1 MKADKILETS
11 SSSGI
16 QDKLFTKTS
25 WTPVEIESIESIPKG
40 DMPGDKVIIGPDNI
54 KKAQTIFPVILD
66 LLIPVL
72 KEHPKQRAVISV
84 FGGSGVG
91 KSGIASLISYYL
103 NELKIGSYTISGDNY
118 PHRIPKYND
127 AERLRVFRQ
136 SGIRGLLAH
145 GKYRKDFAQVL
156 KDLQQKGVDSDP
168 EYARE
173 YSWLKLYQESGR
185 NGLKNYLG
193 TEREINFQEL
203 NSIIARFKNGE
214 DSIYLKRMGRE
225 ETDLW
230 YEEVD
235 FADKDVMI
243 LEWTH
248 GNNHNLQGIDFP
260 IMLNS
265 TPKETLEQRKSRN
278 RGDDTDSPFIKMV
291 LALEQEILI
300 SQAKRAKMIVA
311 QSGEIVSYRDFVSVM
326 LE

>member
-1 MKADKILETS
+1 MEEDKSLETGRNPGIIDRIS
-11 SSSGI
+11 IHSG
-16 QDKLFTKTS
+16 
-25 WTPVEIESIESIPKG
+25 WTPVEIKNTESVPKG
-40 DMPGDKVIIGPDNI
+40 DMPGDKVIIGLDNV

-72 KEHPKQRAVISV
+72 REHPCQRAVITV
-84 FGGSGVG
+84 CGGSGVG

-103 NELKIGSYTISGDNY
+103 NELKIGSYTLSGDNY

-145 GKYRKDFAQVL
+145 GQYQKDFAEVL
-156 KDLQQKGVDSDP
+156 KELQKKGADSDP
-168 EYARE
+168 EYTKE
-173 YSWLKLYQESGR
+173 YPWLKLYQASGR

-193 TEREINFQEL
+193 TDKEINFQEL
-203 NSIIARFKNGE
+203 NSIITQFKNGE
-214 DSIYLKRMGRE
+214 DNIYLKRMGRE

-235 FADKDVMI
+235 FTNKNVMLI
-243 LEWTH
+243 EWTH
-248 GNNHNLQGIDFP
+248 GNNHNLQGIDLP

-265 TPKETLEQRKSRN
+265 TPQETLEQRKSRN

-291 LALEQEILI
+291 LALEQEMLI
-300 SQAKRAKMIVA
+300 SQAERAKLIVA
-311 QSGEIVSYRDFVSVM
+311 KSGGIMSYRDYRKVM
-326 LE
+326 L